1 MPDGKE
7 GLAIVVADVS
17 GKAMKAALQAIF
29 TNGLILSRIHTDDPA
44 SLLTIVNAL
53 VHQRT
58 ERKTFVSAL
67 VANYHAGTRMLTI
80 ASAGHCPPVLKRKDT
95 VCFLQPETTQL
106 PLGVLSQVL
115 YKEQCFQLEPGDF
128 VLFYPDGLP
137 EAMHEDGQLFGYER
151 LLKFVKISEFFDVGD
166 GICRNSPRTAACRGS
181 NYR

>member
-58 ERKTFVSAL
+58 DRKTFVSAL
-67 VANYHAGTRMLTI
+67 VANYHAGTRMLTL

-128 VLFYPDGLP
+128 VLFYSDRLP

-166 GICRNSPRTAACRGS
+166 GICRTSPRTAACRGS